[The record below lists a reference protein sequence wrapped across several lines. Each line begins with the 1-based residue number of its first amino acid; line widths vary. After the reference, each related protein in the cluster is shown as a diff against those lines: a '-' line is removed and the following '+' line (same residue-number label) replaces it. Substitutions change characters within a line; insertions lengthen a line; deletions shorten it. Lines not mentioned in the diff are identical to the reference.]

1 MRKSHLR
8 SYLRSSIAWSLSPK
22 TYI

>member
-8 SYLRSSIAWSLSPK
+8 
-22 TYI
+22 